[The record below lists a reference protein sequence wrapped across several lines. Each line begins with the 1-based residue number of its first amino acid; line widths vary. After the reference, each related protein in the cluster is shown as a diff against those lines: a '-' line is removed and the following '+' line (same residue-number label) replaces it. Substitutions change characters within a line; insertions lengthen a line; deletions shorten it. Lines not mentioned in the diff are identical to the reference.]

1 MQKHILQEKK
11 EFVAIDMAKVI
22 CTLRVVAIHLNPLRD
37 VNNIANYFL
46 VNVISRAGVPFFLR
60 LRLRMLELK
69 SCC

>member
-22 CTLRVVAIHLNPLRD
+22 CTLRVVAMNPSRD

-60 LRLRMLELK
+60 LRLRMPELK

>member
-1 MQKHILQEKK
+1 M
-11 EFVAIDMAKVI
+11 
-22 CTLRVVAIHLNPLRD
+22 RD

-60 LRLRMLELK
+60 LRLRMPELK